1 MSSKITDKTQAQ
13 SVIDNYEYFI
23 FDCDGV
29 IWLGDHLLPS
39 VVETLNLL
47 KEKKKKVIFVTNN
60 STKSRNDYLSKFKKL
75 GINGIVKDEVF
86 GSSYASAVYVD
97 KILKL
102 PKDKKVWVLGE
113 SGIEQE
119 LHELGYQTM
128 GGSDPALV
136 SEGNVF
142 DPEHKM
148 LNELDDSVGCVIA
161 GLTMNI
167 NYLKLSV
174 TMQYLLKD
182 NKSIPFIATNIDST
196 FPLKGKFLIGA
207 GSIIAT
213 VATASGREPDA
224 ICGKPNQSMMNT
236 IKVDN
241 PALAENPKKGL
252 MIGDRLNTDMKF
264 GRDGGLDT
272 LLVLTGVETE
282 EGVKQLSADEA
293 PTYYADKLGDLFE
306 LTH

>member
-1 MSSKITDKTQAQ
+1 MSTKITDKASAQ
-13 SVIDNYEYFI
+13 NILDSYDYFI

-39 VVETLNLL
+39 VVETLSLL
-47 KEKKKKVIFVTNN
+47 KELNKKVIFVTNN
-60 STKSRNDYLSKFKKL
+60 STKSRNDYLAKFTKL
-75 GINGIVKDEVF
+75 GIHGIVKDEVF

-113 SGIEQE
+113 TGIEHE
-119 LHELGYQTM
+119 LHELGYETV
-128 GGSDPALV
+128 GGSDPSLY

-142 DPEHKM
+142 NAEHKM
-148 LNELDDSVGCVIA
+148 LNELDDSVGCVVA
-161 GLTMNI
+161 GLDTRV
-167 NYLKLSV
+167 NYLKLSI

-182 NKSIPFIATNIDST
+182 NKSIPFVATNIDST

-207 GSIIAT
+207 GSIIITAIN
-213 VATASGREPDA
+213 ASGREPNA
-224 ICGKPNQSMMNT
+224 ICGKPNQSMMKT
-236 IKVDN
+236 IQVDN
-241 PALAENPKKGL
+241 PELGKNPKKGL

-282 EGVKQLSADEA
+282 EVVKQLDAAEA
-293 PTYYADKLGDLFE
+293 PTYYANKLGDLFE